1 MNSEFDFVEE
11 EVSATIHINIYE
23 NKDERLSLSIKFS
36 VIFPFDVISNFV
48 GMLRRW
54 SFFTLITTTFTDQ
67 NKRLYIFDLSQFEFQ
82 AIKQLSEQHRFQ
94 NLNFNFIFEIK
105 LKLRITDQ

>member
-1 MNSEFDFVEE
+1 MSKLQQLSVMRGEIWNIIVLSKNEFDFVEE

-48 GMLRRW
+48 GMLRR
-54 SFFTLITTTFTDQ
+54 
-67 NKRLYIFDLSQFEFQ
+67 
-82 AIKQLSEQHRFQ
+82 
-94 NLNFNFIFEIK
+94 
-105 LKLRITDQ
+105 